1 MGIHAKDRKILYELE
16 YDARK
21 PLNEIAKATRMP
33 KQVVSYRINKMIET
47 SIIRGFR
54 TLIDIHRLGYFSY
67 RIYFRLQ
74 DITPENEKI
83 LFDKLSRWKNII
95 WVIATTGRWDLEIV
109 VAARNN
115 INFSNW
121 LLELKKEIGD
131 YIKEYTVSPSIV
143 NYHFKRKYLA
153 EKWEEEKVIPKYGF
167 EPEVEKLDRI
177 DFDILKILATDAIAS
192 YTEIGMKIGLTYNGV
207 KKRIKSLE
215 KRGIIQAYRTWLNLD
230 KMERKFYKA
239 MISISKFDEKIEKA
253 LLSFCIGEP
262 TVVYLVE
269 CSGSWDIEIE
279 AEVKDEFE
287 FRELIVR
294 FRNTFKDI
302 VKDYEI
308 LHAYKE
314 LKLDYF
320 PFESFEKL

>member
-239 MISISKFDEKIEKA
+239 MISISKFA
-253 LLSFCIGEP
+253 LRCRRPLRLWA
-262 TVVYLVE
+262 T
-269 CSGSWDIEIE
+269 
-279 AEVKDEFE
+279 
-287 FRELIVR
+287 
-294 FRNTFKDI
+294 T
-302 VKDYEI
+302 
-308 LHAYKE
+308 
-314 LKLDYF
+314 
-320 PFESFEKL
+320 